1 MQQTS
6 RCDSTYRKKKK
17 KILCVLQI
25 VYYLTWKRPFDKCVL
40 FILGQHVSFEFYTY
54 ISYVSSLVMC
64 VIAKHGKVLSYK
76 HDQIK

>member
-6 RCDSTYRKKKK
+6 RCVSTYRKKKDFMCFTDCLLSY
-17 KILCVLQI
+17 IE
-25 VYYLTWKRPFDKCVL
+25 RPFDKCVL

-64 VIAKHGKVLSYK
+64 VIAKHGTVLSYK